1 MKKIVTNTGSVGRLD
16 DEVSVLQAIID
27 KKCDCIICGEIKY
40 HDAVE
45 LLERGISIIE
55 LGHDVSELPLC
66 DVLKES
72 LESCGIASKDIV
84 MINQN
89 DY

>member
-1 MKKIVTNTGSVGRLD
+1 M
-16 DEVSVLQAIID
+16 LQVCID

-45 LLERGISIIE
+45 LLQRGFYIIE

-66 DVLKES
+66 GVLKNA
-72 LESCGIASKDIV
+72 LMDFGVAQKDIV

-89 DY
+89 NY